1 LIKLFRQFLN
11 KKITINGLIT
21 DFEKLSQICD
31 QEFSTR
37 RHDFE
42 KLIML
47 QFNDVSKG
55 FHRKIISETYILCET
70 FLCREDPFA
79 WDKITE
85 FEFRQYISNLLFA
98 IQN

>member
-1 LIKLFRQFLN
+1 LIKLFRQFLT
-11 KKITINGLIT
+11 KKITRNGFIT
-21 DFEKLSQICD
+21 GFEKLSQMCD

-37 RHDFE
+37 GHDFE

-55 FHRKIISETYILCET
+55 FHRKIISETYLLCET
-70 FLCREDPFA
+70 FLCRQDPFA
-79 WDKITE
+79 WDQITD
-85 FEFRQYISNLLFA
+85 FEFRQYISNLLFE